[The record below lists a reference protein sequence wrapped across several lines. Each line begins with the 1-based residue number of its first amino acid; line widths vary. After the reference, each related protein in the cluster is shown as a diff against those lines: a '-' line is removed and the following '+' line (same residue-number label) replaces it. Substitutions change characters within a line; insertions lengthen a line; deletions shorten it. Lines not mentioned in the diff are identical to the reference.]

1 MEAEI
6 AFRFGHALVPREAPY
21 GRAEVIAAIASAHAA
36 IELVESRYSGMVPY
50 LSRLADNQTHGGL
63 VFGPPVLDWPE
74 REIARLPVVMT
85 IDGIEVGRAIGGNPS
100 GDPLRQVV
108 WLANH
113 LREHNRF
120 IAEGALVTTGST
132 TGLALAGPHATVRVA
147 FEGFGA
153 AEARFVD

>member
-1 MEAEI
+1 
-6 AFRFGHALVPREAPY
+6 
-21 GRAEVIAAIASAHAA
+21 
-36 IELVESRYSGMVPY
+36 MVPY

-63 VFGPPVLDWPE
+63 VFGPPVLDWQE

-85 IDGIEVGRAIGGNPS
+85 IPYAASRSGGAIGGNPS

-113 LREHNRF
+113 LREHNRS

-147 FEGFGA
+147 F
-153 AEARFVD
+153 